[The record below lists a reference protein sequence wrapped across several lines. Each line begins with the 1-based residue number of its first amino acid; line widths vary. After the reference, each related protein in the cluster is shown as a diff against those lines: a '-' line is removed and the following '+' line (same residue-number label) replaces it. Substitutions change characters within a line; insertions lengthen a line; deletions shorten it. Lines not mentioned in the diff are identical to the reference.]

1 MRDKLNNIWDKLDGK
16 KSYIGAI
23 IIFLAG
29 GFRALDVLDEE
40 MYKILLTLGGSVAVL
55 GLRGAIARLRK

>member
-40 MYKILLTLGGSVAVL
+40 MYKILLALGGSVSVL
-55 GLRGAIARLRK
+55 GLRGAMSRLRK